1 MNTMSTEELKSF
13 PKWFVEHPITA
24 NILKQQSEQIYEARH
39 SAIKELS
46 RIEKAESKAFSR
58 LNGELE
64 SALSALAEWRT
75 KETGFVAAV
84 RKVEI
89 AIDDAKHDF
98 YLARKPHLAILSS
111 TIDPAIMEAQ
121 AFFHERFQQLRASS
135 NVLVSEQAG
144 TKDLVTLRQKI
155 YVTSNMKYIAEAAE
169 YCRKASE
176 ELEAMK
182 LESICDHERIQ
193 QLKQNIPGFK
203 QVDFRE
209 KEIPLKDFTEI
220 AFREREGSSLLHRPL

>member
-1 MNTMSTEELKSF
+1 MSRK
-13 PKWFVEHPITA
+13 V
-24 NILKQQSEQIYEARH
+24 
-39 SAIKELS
+39 
-46 RIEKAESKAFSR
+46 
-58 LNGELE
+58 
-64 SALSALAEWRT
+64 LSA
-75 KETGFVAAV
+75 VQPSAAV
-84 RKVEI
+84 SGGLEGLGLKVGGKGVQNPLDGTVEKEVQVVEGH
-89 AIDDAKHDF
+89 ADPVVRHTSLGEVVGADP
-98 YLARKPHLAILSS
+98 LAPVTASHLVFPRLIGL
-111 TIDPAIMEAQ
+111 
-121 AFFHERFQQLRASS
+121 
-135 NVLVSEQAG
+135 LVSFLDLPVQQAG